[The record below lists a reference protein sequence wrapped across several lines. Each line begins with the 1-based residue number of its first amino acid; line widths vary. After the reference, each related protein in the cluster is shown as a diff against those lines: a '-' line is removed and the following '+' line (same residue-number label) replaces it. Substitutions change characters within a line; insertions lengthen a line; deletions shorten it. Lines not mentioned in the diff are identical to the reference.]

1 MRNYFIVCIFLV
13 AVSLPV
19 IAQNTFQFGLMPS
32 VNLSKKLP
40 KDWSLNFKAESM
52 QSLYNEVFDYEYQLT
67 DISLIAA
74 KRLSIRTSIGAGY
87 LMRIDDEG
95 LKNRTIQ
102 QISIVSALP
111 FFRLSHRFRADQ
123 TFKRNYDT
131 EFRFRYRISAE
142 VPLEGQSVDPLEF
155 YLKLNNEYLNSFQ
168 AREYD
173 LEIRAAAFLGFALTP
188 DSELEFGVDYRID
201 SFINGYSRN
210 RVWLGIGFYQ
220 SL

>member
-1 MRNYFIVCIFLV
+1 
-13 AVSLPV
+13 
-19 IAQNTFQFGLMPS
+19 MPS